1 MKKRLR
7 EHLTLLFVA
16 LALLIAITFNAVAHT
31 GEQVFFVYII
41 DVVVIVVCGIR
52 LFKWLRK
59 EVTEPMDDL
68 RESIKAVANG
78 NFDRILDRDSNDEI
92 GEVSQEFENLRI
104 KIRDNVETRN
114 KLDRENRELIGN
126 ISHDLKTPI
135 TAIKGYA
142 EGILDGVV
150 TTPEQQK
157 KYITTI
163 YNKADDMARLID
175 ELTYYTKIDT
185 NKIPYKFEKV
195 SPVEFFYDCVE
206 DVGLDL
212 ETKGIIFTHEQHAS
226 PNDIVIA
233 DVEQLAKVVN
243 NIVNNA
249 VKYMDKI
256 PGRIRISLLDEG
268 DFVKFEIEDN
278 GKGMEASELPRIF
291 DRFYRT
297 DASRNSGTGGSG
309 IGLSISKKIIEDH
322 GGKIWASSKVGKG
335 SKFTFILRK
344 YQEAE
349 LSDE

>member
-1 MKKRLR
+1 MRKNLNRILIV
-7 EHLTLLFVA
+7 LFIA
-16 LALLIAITFNAVAHT
+16 LALLIAITFNAVIQWK
-31 GEQVFFVYII
+31 EQVFFIFLI
-41 DVVVIVVCGIR
+41 LIAVIGVSFISLVR
-52 LFKWLRK
+52 WLKNGVMDPIEKLK
-59 EVTEPMDDL
+59 EAINEV
-68 RESIKAVANG
+68 SKG
-78 NFDRILDRDSNDEI
+78 NLDHILGRDSDDEI
-92 GEVSQEFENLRI
+92 GELCRDFENLRI
-104 KIRDNVETRN
+104 SIKNNKESRDT
-114 KLDRENRELIGN
+114 LDRENRELIGN

-163 YNKADDMARLID
+163 YNKADDMAKLID

-185 NKIPYKFEKV
+185 NRIPYKFEKV
-195 SPVEFFYDCVE
+195 SPVGFFDDCVE

-212 ETKGIIFTHEQHAS
+212 ESKGIIFTHSSNVS
-226 PNDIVIA
+226 PGDIVIA

-243 NIVNNA
+243 NIINNA
-249 VKYMDKI
+249 VKYMDKT
-256 PGRIRISLLDEG
+256 PGRIDINLLNDG
-268 DFVKFEIEDN
+268 DFVKFVITDN
-278 GKGMEASELPRIF
+278 GAGIAPEDIPKIF

-309 IGLSISKKIIEDH
+309 IGLSIAKKIIEDH
-322 GGKIWASSKVGKG
+322 GGKIWASSRQGEG
-335 SKFTFILRK
+335 TTFTFILRK

>member
-1 MKKRLR
+1 MKNRLIII
-7 EHLTLLFVA
+7 LTVFFITLAILVA
-16 LALLIAITFNAVAHT
+16 ISFNAVVKEE
-31 GEQVFFVYII
+31 EQVFFIFFILVII
-41 DVVVIVVCGIR
+41 LFICSVR
-52 LFKWLRK
+52 LFNWLKTGVMEPLMKLSDAIK
-59 EVTEPMDDL
+59 EVA
-68 RESIKAVANG
+68 SG
-78 NFDRILDRDSNDEI
+78 NLDHILDRDSDDEI
-92 GEVSQEFENLRI
+92 GNVSQEFENLRI
-104 KIRDNVETRN
+104 RLKENMESRQ

-150 TTPEQQK
+150 STPQQQE

-163 YNKADDMARLID
+163 YNKADDMAKLID

-185 NKIPYKFEKV
+185 NRIPYKFEKV

-212 ETKGIIFTHEQHAS
+212 ESKGIIFTNGQDVS
-226 PNDIVIA
+226 PDDVVIA

-249 VKYMDKI
+249 VKYMDKT
-256 PGRIRISLLDEG
+256 PGKISIFLRDDG
-268 DFVKFEIEDN
+268 DFVKFEIKDN
-278 GKGMEASELPRIF
+278 GKGIEASELSKVF

-309 IGLSISKKIIEDH
+309 IGLSIAKKIIEDH
-322 GGKIWASSKVGKG
+322 GGKIWASSKVGEG
-335 SKFTFILRK
+335 STFTFILRK
-344 YQEAE
+344 YQETE
-349 LSDE
+349 VGDE